1 MIYIVGIG
9 PGHPDYILPRAVKV
23 LEQCDIIIGFKRAID
38 SLNFIKA
45 KKIYMKK
52 LSDID
57 MYICDDKI
65 YGEYQNHREIES
77 SIENIAVVASG
88 DPTFYGIT
96 NYVKVKSKK
105 NFQVIP
111 GISSFQYLT
120 AKVSLPWNN
129 AYLGS
134 LHGRKDEFITQVN
147 EHDVSIW
154 LTDKDNNPNVLCK
167 ILCEGKIE
175 CSVVIGENLS
185 YDDEVINV
193 GKPFEFVDKNIS
205 DLNIFIVHKK

>member
-57 MYICDDKI
+57 GYICDDKI

-88 DPTFYGIT
+88 DG
-96 NYVKVKSKK
+96 VKSH
-105 NFQVIP
+105 V
-111 GISSFQYLT
+111 
-120 AKVSLPWNN
+120 
-129 AYLGS
+129 
-134 LHGRKDEFITQVN
+134 
-147 EHDVSIW
+147 
-154 LTDKDNNPNVLCK
+154 
-167 ILCEGKIE
+167 
-175 CSVVIGENLS
+175 
-185 YDDEVINV
+185 
-193 GKPFEFVDKNIS
+193 
-205 DLNIFIVHKK
+205 